1 MAKGSGN
8 DNRSRP
14 ARNRASSD
22 AARTAHADAASQPTA
37 GSAGGRMT
45 SAADELALQW
55 IKGIGPARA
64 AALAELGIRSVRDL
78 LMTAPRAYLDRRT
91 VLPLRTTKL
100 MLAGEDGLP
109 SQVTVVVEVKR
120 MAVHEM
126 RNGRKRLVIRVMDD
140 TGEGE
145 LVFFQGVQYFI
156 RAHQPGDLLAVS
168 GSPELFNGTL
178 QWTHPEL
185 ERLDRDEIHL
195 IHGGRIIPQY
205 RQTAKMK
212 SAGLT
217 SRTLRQLME
226 TVLAAYGAEELT
238 ETLSDEIMRELDLIA
253 LADAVRELHFP
264 QSEESLQ
271 RAKRRMKFEELFF
284 FELGLAV
291 RKEITRSKETGIAFD
306 IHSARARKLL
316 DGLGFELTAAQ
327 RRALKEIL
335 LDMSSP
341 SAMNRLLQ
349 GDVGSGKT
357 IVALLAMLA
366 VVDNGYQCALMVPTE
381 ILAEQH
387 TATLR
392 RLLEGLDVNVVQLLG
407 GQKKKV
413 REEVLHE
420 IRTSKADI
428 VVGTHALFQEDVEYG
443 NLGMVVIDEQHRF
456 GVEQRAQLRNKGA
469 RPDTLIMT
477 ATPIPR
483 TLTMTLY
490 GDLDVSVIDELPKNR
505 KPVRTAVRFEN
516 QIPGVWEFV
525 RREVAGGGQAYIVY
539 PLVEKSEKLE
549 LKSAVEHYDFLREH
563 VFPDLRLGLLH
574 GQMFWYEK
582 EDVMRDFLAR
592 RIDVLV
598 ATTVIEVGIDVPNAS
613 VMVIENAERFGLSQ
627 LHQLRG
633 RVGRGNEQSYCVLL
647 TKDHYRYHMRRGQ
660 SQNEARQERN
670 ATIRRLTAMEQT
682 NDGFRISEIDLELRG
697 PGDVVGTRQ
706 SGLPD
711 FQHANLVTDGPV
723 VAQARLAAFGVIEE
737 DPDLVLPK
745 NRPIREAFVV
755 AKRRS
760 MRFAD
765 VG

>member
-1 MAKGSGN
+1 
-8 DNRSRP
+8 
-14 ARNRASSD
+14 
-22 AARTAHADAASQPTA
+22 
-37 GSAGGRMT
+37 
-45 SAADELALQW
+45 
-55 IKGIGPARA
+55 
-64 AALAELGIRSVRDL
+64 
-78 LMTAPRAYLDRRT
+78 
-91 VLPLRTTKL
+91 
-100 MLAGEDGLP
+100 
-109 SQVTVVVEVKR
+109 
-120 MAVHEM
+120 
-126 RNGRKRLVIRVMDD
+126 VMDD
-140 TGEGE
+140 TGEAE
-145 LVFFQGVQYFI
+145 LVFFQGVQYFVK
-156 RAHQPGDLLAVS
+156 AHQPGDLLAVS
-168 GSPELFNGTL
+168 GAPELFNGTL

-217 SRTLRQLME
+217 SRTMRTVIE
-226 TVLAAYGAEELT
+226 TIIAAYGTDELV
-238 ETLSDEIMRELDLIA
+238 ETLSDEIRAEHDLVP
-253 LADAVRELHFP
+253 LADAARELHFP
-264 QSEESLQ
+264 QSEESLE
-271 RAKRRMKFEELFF
+271 RAKYRMKFEELFF

-291 RKEITRSKETGIAFD
+291 RKEITRAKETGIAFD
-306 IHSARARKLL
+306 THSARARKLL
-316 DGLGFELTAAQ
+316 DGLGFELTGAQ
-327 RRALKEIL
+327 KKTLREIL
-335 LDMSSP
+335 ADMASP
-341 SAMNRLLQ
+341 TAMNRLLQ

-357 IVALLAMLA
+357 IVAILAMLA

-392 RLLEGLDVNVVQLLG
+392 RLLDGLDVNVVQLLG

-413 REEVLHE
+413 REEVLHDM
-420 IRTSKADI
+420 RTGKAHI

-443 NLGMVVIDEQHRF
+443 NLGLVVIDEQHRF
-456 GVEQRAQLRNKGA
+456 GVEQRALLKNKGA

-490 GDLDVSVIDELPKNR
+490 GDLDVSIIDELPKNR

-516 QIPGVWEFV
+516 QIPQVWEFV
-525 RREVAGGGQAYIVY
+525 RTEVRTGRQVYIVY

-549 LKSAVEHYDFLREH
+549 LKSAVEHYEFLREH

-647 TKDHYRYHMRRGQ
+647 TKDHFRYHLRRGQ

-670 ATIRRLTAMEQT
+670 ATIRRLRAMTET
-682 NDGFRISEIDLELRG
+682 NDGFKISEIDLELRG
-697 PGDVVGTRQ
+697 PGDIVGTRQ

-711 FQHANLVTDGPV
+711 FQHANLITDGPI
-723 VAQARLAAFGVIEE
+723 VAEARLAAFAVIEE
-737 DPDLVLPK
+737 DPDLIMPK
-745 NRPIREAFVV
+745 NQVIREAFVS

-760 MRFAD
+760 MQFAD

>member
-1 MAKGSGN
+1 MAKAGSN
-8 DNRSRP
+8 STRSSKK
-14 ARNRASSD
+14 AAASD
-22 AARTAHADAASQPTA
+22 AAPANEISP
-37 GSAGGRMT
+37 
-45 SAADELALQW
+45 LQY
-55 IKGIGPARA
+55 IKGIGPARS
-64 AALAELGIRSVRDL
+64 AALAELGVRSVRDL
-78 LMTAPRAYLDRRT
+78 LLLAPRAYLDRRT
-91 VLPLRTTKL
+91 VLPLRRAKL
-100 MLAGEDGLP
+100 MLASEEGLP
-109 SQVTVVVEVKR
+109 DQVTVIVEVKR
-120 MAVHEM
+120 MGMFEM
-126 RNGRKRLVIRVMDD
+126 RNGRKRLVMRVFDD
-140 TGEGE
+140 SGEAE

-156 RAHQPGDLLAVS
+156 KSFQPGELLAVS
-168 GSPELFNGTL
+168 GAPELFNSTL

-217 SRTLRQLME
+217 SRSMRTVME
-226 TVLAAYGAEELT
+226 TVLEAYGAEELR
-238 ETLSDEIMRELDLIA
+238 ETLSPEIMREHELMPL
-253 LADAVRELHFP
+253 LDAVRELHFP
-264 QSEESLQ
+264 ESEETLA
-271 RAKRRMKFEELFF
+271 RAKYRMKFEELFF

-291 RKEITRSKETGIAFD
+291 RKEITQSKEAGIAFD
-306 IHSARARKLL
+306 IHSARARRLL
-316 DGLGFELTAAQ
+316 DALGFELTGAQ
-327 RRALKEIL
+327 KRALKEIL
-335 LDMSSP
+335 TDMSAP
-341 SAMNRLLQ
+341 VAMNRLLQ

-387 TATLR
+387 TTTLK
-392 RLLEGLDVNVVQLLG
+392 RLLDGLDVNVVQLLG
-407 GQKKKV
+407 GQKKRV
-413 REEVLHE
+413 REEILHD
-420 IRTSKADI
+420 IRTGKANI

-443 NLGMVVIDEQHRF
+443 NLGLVVIDEQHRF
-456 GVEQRAQLRNKGA
+456 GVEQRALLKNKGA

-490 GDLDVSVIDELPKNR
+490 GDLDVAIIDELPANR

-516 QIPGVWEFV
+516 QIPVVWEFV
-525 RREVAGGGQAYIVY
+525 RKEVATGRQVYIVY

-549 LKSAVEHYDFLREH
+549 LKSAVEHYEFLREH

-592 RIDVLV
+592 KIDVLV

-633 RVGRGNEQSYCVLL
+633 RVGRGNEQSYCILL
-647 TKDHYRYHMRRGQ
+647 TKDHYRYHLRPGQ
-660 SQNEARQERN
+660 SQNDSRQERR
-670 ATIRRLTAMEQT
+670 ATIRRLEAMVET

-697 PGDVVGTRQ
+697 PGDIVGTRQ

-711 FQHANLVTDGPV
+711 FQHANLVTDGPII
-723 VAQARLAAFGVIEE
+723 AQARVAAFAVIEQ
-737 DPDLVLPK
+737 DPELE
-745 NRPIREAFVV
+745 RPEHQVIREAFVS
-755 AKRRS
+755 AKHRS
-760 MRFAD
+760 MQYAD